1 MNRTKLSSGATWG
14 LYLFAAVLVT
24 SPLIDLV
31 STAWPPRVTDLSW
44 RYGFFGLA
52 AGYLHTPMIGMVLAM
67 AVAYLQEHVGALR
80 ALGVVCLVTAVLLL
94 PVLALWPM
102 DVLQMRDLRA
112 PEVRRGVLI
121 GGVIQEIKY
130 VGACIVLALLGTGC
144 LQLAAAPREA
154 RRQAPGILSTAGATR
169 G

>member
-1 MNRTKLSSGATWG
+1 MSRSQLSSGAVWG
-14 LYLFAAVLVT
+14 LYLFAAVLVS
-24 SPLIDLV
+24 SPLIDLF
-31 STAWPPRVTDLSW
+31 STAWPPRLTDLSW

-52 AGYLHTPMIGMVLAM
+52 AGYLHTPLIGAVLAM
-67 AVAYLQEHVGALR
+67 VVAYVEGHVGALR
-80 ALGVVCLVTAVLLL
+80 ALGVLSLVVAVMLL

-112 PEVRRGVLI
+112 PEVQRGVLI

-130 VGACIVLALLGTGC
+130 VGACLVLGFLGVGC
-144 LQLAAAPREA
+144 MQLAAAPRA
-154 RRQAPGILSTAGATR
+154 RREAPGILSTAR